1 MNSKTSRAIAKSL
14 NGQPTPLVF
23 DDKEERRLKEK
34 LESCLIDLSEEIQEP
49 EPLLN
54 IGEAPLFTSGNIS
67 VIGGA
72 AKSRKTFLI
81 VFLIFRYL
89 DENKKGSVL
98 LIDTEMAKFHTI
110 KTAKRIHTLIGWDTK
125 TNNKRLKV
133 LSLREESPES
143 RTEILK
149 RSINSW
155 SPDLIFLD
163 GVRDLVRDFNSPD
176 ESTNMVNLLM
186 RLSSQNKCHICS
198 ILHENK
204 SGGQLRGHLGS
215 ELVNKAETV
224 IKVSRDGN
232 VSTVTSEYSRNK
244 PFEDF
249 CFTINAEGLPELC
262 EPEKVPQKANKL
274 KDMLIGVFGD
284 KKIMAYS
291 ELRSGISID
300 LNIKNR
306 AAERKIKDAL
316 DLSVLIKNSVG
327 DYYVKPENIITD
339 ESELPF

>member
-1 MNSKTSRAIAKSL
+1 MNSKTSVAMAHSL
-14 NGQPTPLVF
+14 NGLPTPVVL
-23 DDKEERRLKEK
+23 DDKEERKLKEK
-34 LESCLIDLSEEIQEP
+34 LNSCLIDLSEEMTEP

-81 VFLIFRYL
+81 AFLIFRYL

-110 KTAKRIHTLIGWDTK
+110 KTAKRIHTLIGWDIK

-133 LSLREESPES
+133 LSLREESPET
-143 RTEILK
+143 RAEILK
-149 RSINSW
+149 QSVCSW
-155 SPDLIFLD
+155 RPDLIFLD

-198 ILHENK
+198 VLHENK
-204 SGGQLRGHLGS
+204 IGGQLRGHLGS
-215 ELVNKAETV
+215 ELINKSETV
-224 IKVSRDGN
+224 IKVSREN
-232 VSTVTSEYSRNK
+232 NISTVKSEYSRNK
-244 PFEDF
+244 AFEDF

-262 EPEKVPQKANKL
+262 QPEKVSQKANKL
-274 KDMLIGVFGD
+274 KDMLIEVFGD
-284 KKIMAYS
+284 KKTMAYS

-327 DYYVKPENIITD
+327 DYYIKPDNINTD
-339 ESELPF
+339 ETELPF